1 MPSYTYSALD
11 RNGKKIKSTMDSPTV
26 EAAKSSLRAMG
37 CTVLD
42 ISETNALNRDIEVS
56 FLGNPKS
63 KDLAV
68 FCRQFVSILRAG
80 IPITSVLG
88 MLAAQTENKKLT
100 SAIRGMQAD
109 IEKGMS
115 LAAAMG
121 KYPRIFPKMLTN
133 MIASG
138 EASGN
143 LEESFLQMEVYYD
156 KLTKTKSKVG
166 RVMIY
171 PAVLVVV
178 MIAVLI
184 VMMTKI
190 IPKFLET
197 FESMDMDLPKITK
210 TVMNVSEWFV
220 EWWWLFILIIAGIA
234 VICTLFNRTNAGR
247 HFFGKIAL
255 KLPVLGKFIRNSSS
269 ATFCRTLSIL
279 LASGVSLVESLDIV
293 ADNMSNIWFSD
304 AAQKAKRLVSEGW
317 TLNLALQ
324 DSGLFPPM
332 VVNLAGIGEET
343 GELQEMLAKT
353 ADFYDQ
359 EVDDSTAKLLSLL
372 EPVIILIMAFFVIVI
387 VFSIFLPMLNMTQA
401 YDQYLQ

>member
-1 MPSYTYSALD
+1 MASYTYQALN
-11 RNGKKIKSTMDSPTV
+11 RNGKKVKSTVEAPSL

-42 ISETNALNRDIEVS
+42 IGETSALNKDIEIS
-56 FLGNPKS
+56 FLGNPSS
-63 KDLAV
+63 KDLAI

-88 MLAAQTENKKLT
+88 MLAAQTENKKLMA
-100 SAIRGMQAD
+100 AIRNMQAD

-121 KYPRIFPKMLTN
+121 KYPKIFPKMLTN

-171 PAVLVVV
+171 PCVLLVV
-178 MIAVLI
+178 MIVVLI

-190 IPKFLET
+190 IPSFMKT
-197 FESMDMDLPKITK
+197 FGDIDMELPKLTVA
-210 TVMNVSEWFV
+210 VMNVSDWFV
-220 EWWWLFILIIAGIA
+220 NWWWLFILIIAVLVLA
-234 VICTLFNRTNAGR
+234 CVLFNKTVRGK
-247 HFFGKIAL
+247 HFFGKLAL
-255 KLPVLGKFIRNSSS
+255 KTPILGKFITNSSS

-279 LASGVSLVESLDIV
+279 LASGVPLVDSLDIV
-293 ADNMSNIWFSD
+293 ADNMGNVWFAD
-304 AAQKAKRLVSEGW
+304 AAVKAKRLVSEGW

-324 DSGLFPPM
+324 DSGLFPTM
-332 VVNLAGIGEET
+332 VSNLAGIGEET
-343 GELQEMLAKT
+343 GELQDMLSKT

-372 EPVIILIMAFFVIVI
+372 EPVIILIMAFFVIII
-387 VFSIFLPMLNMTQA
+387 VFSIFLPMVNMTSA
-401 YDQYLQ
+401 YDQYLN